1 MKKASKQKL
10 ITHVSARPIL
20 TLTRRNLLPQT
31 HRLLG
36 NLVAVMLIKL
46 LLFIP
51 LLGDIKLE
59 EKYIKHQ
66 KKLTKQGNPIK
77 KVKILIKMSGV
88 NLKLVSRVIKRG
100 KFPEANTILSRYVKN
115 VKQARQI
122 LYKSGRNA
130 QKKPAG
136 FKHLE
141 ISLRKQ
147 LRKLNDIKIHYPFDE
162 QVSVD
167 KTIKYVEDV
176 KGEIMNTIFGADNI
190 IYE

>member
-1 MKKASKQKL
+1 MKKVFKRKL
-10 ITHVSARPIL
+10 ITNIDAKPIL
-20 TLTRRNLLPQT
+20 ILTKRSILPRT

-36 NLVAVMLIKL
+36 NLVVVMLIKL
-46 LLFIP
+46 LVFTP
-51 LLGDIKLE
+51 LLGDTKLE

-88 NLKLVSRVIKRG
+88 NLKLVSRVVKKG
-100 KFPEANTILSRYVKN
+100 KFSEANTILNRYVKD

-122 LYKSGRNA
+122 LSKSGRNA
-130 QKKPAG
+130 QKKAAG

-147 LRKLNDIKIHYPFDE
+147 LRELNDIKTHYSFDE
-162 QVSVD
+162 QGSVD

-176 KGEIMNTIFGADNI
+176 KQEIMTTIFGADNI
-190 IYE
+190 VRE